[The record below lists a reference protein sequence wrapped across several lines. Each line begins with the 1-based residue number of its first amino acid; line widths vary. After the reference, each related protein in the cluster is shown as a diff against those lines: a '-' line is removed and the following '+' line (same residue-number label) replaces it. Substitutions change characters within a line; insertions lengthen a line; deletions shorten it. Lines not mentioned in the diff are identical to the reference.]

1 LANNHSCRLS
11 CDGQEKTIPAPKTK
25 SLIKSKTSLAAAAA
39 GLQSTASASRPIV
52 LNDDDCSTQV
62 QQKISRRAS
71 CADRP
76 PAQTPTAGHPKHR
89 RPATTPSHAKEGANY
104 PMVTRSLGLACNSG
118 LIMGSTML
126 ITPGPGVWP
135 GRPHAQNQSLR
146 STVARG
152 GPADELGADRLKIW
166 RNAADRQFNVISRT
180 RPRPRNRL
188 WGEVVGAAYTGTA
201 PNVLALNIEVRSC
214 VLERRYE
221 RILST
226 HTFPFAA
233 SIDDS

>member
-1 LANNHSCRLS
+1 
-11 CDGQEKTIPAPKTK
+11 
-25 SLIKSKTSLAAAAA
+25 
-39 GLQSTASASRPIV
+39 V

-62 QQKISRRAS
+62 QQKSILRRSAARS
-71 CADRP
+71 NADRWASQAP
-76 PAQTPTAGHPKHR
+76 EAR
-89 RPATTPSHAKEGANY
+89 DDAKEGANY

-166 RNAADRQFNVISRT
+166 RNAADRQFNVTSRT